1 MADQFSGTVLH
12 QWRHVGAA
20 LVGVTEGELRV
31 GDTIH
36 IKGHTTD
43 FTQTLDSMQVDHA
56 PVESAQ
62 AGDEVAIA
70 VADRE
75 PDGERFVS
83 AEEAAAPAVAWTTP
97 WWTEDAGGP

>member
-1 MADQFSGTVLH
+1 MADQFIGTVLH
-12 QWRHVGAA
+12 QWRHAEAA

-62 AGDEVAIA
+62 AGAAGAIA
-70 VADRE
+70 VTDRVRVQ
-75 PDGERFVS
+75 DKVFRVS
-83 AEEAAAPAVAWTTP
+83 ESGSRQ
-97 WWTEDAGGP
+97 GGGLLSRLFGRRSS

>member
-1 MADQFSGTVLH
+1 MADQFIGTVLH

-43 FTQTLDSMQVDHA
+43 FTQTLDSMQVAHA

-70 VADRE
+70 VTDRVRVQ
-75 PDGERFVS
+75 DKVFRVS
-83 AEEAAAPAVAWTTP
+83 ESGSRQ
-97 WWTEDAGGP
+97 GGGLLSRLFGRRSS

>member
-1 MADQFSGTVLH
+1 MADQFIGTVLH
-12 QWRHVGAA
+12 QWRHVEAA

-43 FTQTLDSMQVDHA
+43 FTQTRDSMQVDHA

-70 VADRE
+70 VADLVRVQ
-75 PDGERFVS
+75 DKVFRVS
-83 AEEAAAPAVAWTTP
+83 ASGSRQRGRLLRRLFGRRSA
-97 WWTEDAGGP
+97 

>member
-1 MADQFSGTVLH
+1 MADQFIGAVLH

-43 FTQTLDSMQVDHA
+43 FAQTLDSMQVDHA

-70 VADRE
+70 VADRVRVQ
-75 PDGERFVS
+75 DKVFRVS
-83 AEEAAAPAVAWTTP
+83 KSGSRQ
-97 WWTEDAGGP
+97 GGGLLSRLFGRRSS